1 MRPVCLGWRRAGIH
15 AADAAGC
22 DNIPTITGSP
32 PREKGMN
39 RNETAQQYI
48 ARILAFSA
56 GRDPRG
62 VLASTAERLRAL
74 VTSTAPDRWRH
85 KPAPDKWSAGA
96 VLAHLADAEIV
107 AGWRVRLIL
116 GQDGAPL
123 QPFDQEVWANAFRY
137 EQVDVHESLAT
148 FSAARASLLSLLSR
162 VEPDRLTH
170 HGMHAERGVETIAHL
185 MRLYAGHDLN
195 HLAQIERLV
204 ARPSDGGQEITEM
217 FTGRSGDQGDDLL
230 P

>member
-1 MRPVCLGWRRAGIH
+1 
-15 AADAAGC
+15 
-22 DNIPTITGSP
+22 
-32 PREKGMN
+32 MN

-48 ARILAFSA
+48 ARILAFSE
-56 GRDPRG
+56 GKDPRV

-74 VTSTAPDRWRH
+74 VASAPPDRWQR

-116 GQDGAPL
+116 GQDGVSL
-123 QPFDQEVWANAFRY
+123 QPFDQEVWAAAFRY
-137 EQVDVHESLAT
+137 EQVDVHESLVT
-148 FSAARASLLSLLSR
+148 FSAVRASLLSLLSR

-195 HLAQIERLV
+195 HLRQID
-204 ARPSDGGQEITEM
+204 A
-217 FTGRSGDQGDDLL
+217 LL
-230 P
+230 TPTRG